1 MRDPQHLVWLLEG
14 VDSWNKRR
22 NEEDFVPNLEGADI
36 NAAFGGFNL
45 GSPSRI
51 PLKGVNLSRGKL
63 KGANLYCAN
72 LEEANFA
79 FADLTE
85 VNLTWCNLE
94 KAHMPKAILD
104 GTQVYS
110 SSLSNANWSL
120 TDPWKAVLFRP
131 QNRLEQQMEKIDRK
145 SDVASSIDG
154 VANLIAECRSINQ
167 HYAQHPA
174 RTTLYFRGERDATW
188 ELRPTIMRNS
198 NSLNLRVKEGRML
211 VDLISRQPEIF
222 DRDVSAFSQLVRAQH
237 HGLKT
242 RLLDITRNPA
252 FALFCACGG
261 FEDESGASTIGGRK
275 KETGKKEE
283 IGPEWARS
291 YICGSIGSDSTIQ

>member
-167 HYAQHPA
+167 HYAQPLG
-174 RTTLYFRGERDATW
+174 RRCISGVRETLRGSYV
-188 ELRPTIMRNS
+188 LR
-198 NSLNLRVKEGRML
+198 L
-211 VDLISRQPEIF
+211 
-222 DRDVSAFSQLVRAQH
+222 
-237 HGLKT
+237 
-242 RLLDITRNPA
+242 
-252 FALFCACGG
+252 
-261 FEDESGASTIGGRK
+261 
-275 KETGKKEE
+275 
-283 IGPEWARS
+283 
-291 YICGSIGSDSTIQ
+291 